1 MLISGSGT
9 RYYGGTVA
17 AATNLTSQRNTYTT
31 ASGDAYQGSPSSISL
46 SVGMST
52 TAYGTTYT
60 CEFGAVDTSGYASSA
75 QKAVKMDATNYTQ
88 SYQVVSLAAGSVNW
102 GSISYV
108 YAKYISDD
116 GTGTSSTIFVK
127 GAQDLTVNFS
137 YSYHDYYTI
146 RTRSAY
152 GWDWRIAHVRTAS
165 GWVAC
170 DVYRRGPTGW
180 VLMGESGNG

>member
-17 AATNLTSQRNTYTT
+17 TATNLTSQRNTYTT
-31 ASGDAYQGSPSSISL
+31 ASGNTYQGSPSSISL

-60 CEFGAVDTSGYASSA
+60 CEFGAVDTSGYSSSA

-88 SYQVVSLAAGSVNW
+88 SYQVVTLSAGSVNW
-102 GSISYV
+102 GAISYV

-116 GTGTSSTIFVK
+116 GTGSSSTIFVK
-127 GAQDLTVNFS
+127 GGQDLTVNFS
-137 YSYHDYYTI
+137 YTYHVYYPIYRGAGTGWEI
-146 RTRSAY
+146 VQAY
-152 GWDWRIAHVRTAS
+152 YNTGSKWQAV
-165 GWVAC
+165 
-170 DVYRRGPTGW
+170 DVYRNSGSGW
-180 VLMGESGNG
+180 VLMGSGVG